1 MVSPVKTA
9 VQDIKRLREIASV
22 LTSHGFQAVARSAGL
37 GQFVG
42 GEEEEGEPA
51 EIEEGEALIK
61 EGEESDAAVR
71 FRNVLEDLGPTFIK
85 LGQVLSTRPDILP
98 TEFIDELQKLQD
110 DVPPMDFEAVERQI
124 ERHLEGSLSENFEEF
139 DEEPL
144 AAASIGQVHR
154 ARTHQGVEC
163 VVKVQREGIREKI
176 QSDLDILYYLARFL
190 EATIEEVELYTPTAI
205 VQEFEK
211 AILSELD
218 FEREAKNIETFG
230 ENFRE
235 EPKVAVP
242 KIFKE
247 LTTEQILTLEYI
259 DGKKLRQIEGGTPR
273 AERILDTLLDAMVK
287 MVLYD
292 GFFHGDPHPGN
303 IFVAPD
309 DTLVFIDFGLV
320 GTLSP
325 HQQNDLDRYVGPLG
339 SKHEDGIA
347 RTLLRMGYPVG
358 RVNLRELKS
367 DIVEIRDTYLF
378 SSLDEV
384 NVSEFVQET
393 MDAAQRHRIR
403 LNPNYARLTKAAMTI
418 EGIMRRLQPDLD
430 IMAKGMPYAREL
442 ALHRFSAK
450 NVMKGLM
457 NSAMGFSGFV
467 QQVPQQIDQI
477 LMDLES
483 GNLEV
488 AVTNESLDDLGSSI
502 NTLGTRLFLGIISAA
517 LAICATLILRQYDY
531 YIYGV
536 SVSLVIGLLL
546 VVGAT
551 SLFWWALTW
560 HVFGGSGS
568 SKVRLSPLLRL
579 FRRD

>member
-9 VQDIKRLREIASV
+9 VQDIRRLREIASV
-22 LTSHGFQAVARSAGL
+22 LTTYGFQAVARSAGL
-37 GQFVG
+37 GRFVEG
-42 GEEEEGEPA
+42 ADAEEVPA
-51 EIEEGEALIK
+51 EVEAADELLA
-61 EGEESDAAVR
+61 ETDTSDAAIR
-71 FRNVLEDLGPTFIK
+71 FRNVLEDLGPTFVK

-98 TEFIDELQKLQD
+98 PAFIDELQKLQD
-110 DVPPMDFEAVERQI
+110 DVPPMDFERVEAQI
-124 ERHLEGSLSENFEEF
+124 EKHLGGSLSDHFSEI

-144 AAASIGQVHR
+144 AAASIGQVHQ
-154 ARTHQGVEC
+154 ATTTAGEDC

-218 FEREAKNIETFG
+218 FAHEAKNIETFG
-230 ENFRE
+230 ENFSE
-235 EPKVAVP
+235 EPRVGVP
-242 KIFKE
+242 TVFDE

-259 DGKKLRQIEGGTPR
+259 DGEKLRDIEGGTPR
-273 AERILDTLLDAMVK
+273 AEGILDTLLDAMVQ

-303 IFVAPD
+303 ILVKPD
-309 DTLVFIDFGLV
+309 DTLIFIDFGLV
-320 GTLSP
+320 GRLSP
-325 HQQNDLDRYVGPLG
+325 HQQNDLIDLILTILTGD
-339 SKHEDGIA
+339 EDGIA

-378 SSLDEV
+378 SSLEEV

-393 MDAAQRHRIR
+393 MDAAQRHRVR

-418 EGIMRRLQPDLD
+418 EGIMRSLQPDLD
-430 IMAKGMPYAREL
+430 IMEKGMPYARQL

-450 NVMKGLM
+450 NVLRGVM

-488 AVTNESLDDLGSSI
+488 SVTNESLDELGSSL
-502 NTLGTRLFLGIISAA
+502 NTLGTRLFLGIISAG
-517 LAICATLILRQYDY
+517 LAVSATLILRGYDY
-531 YIYGV
+531 YVYGV
-536 SVSLVIGLLL
+536 SVMLVVGLLL
-546 VVGAT
+546 VVIAT
-551 SLFWWALTW
+551 TFFWWALGW
-560 HVFGGSGS
+560 HVFGGTGSG
-568 SKVRLSPLLRL
+568 KVKLSPLLRL
-579 FRRD
+579 FRRE